1 MEKRPMTD
9 QLKSSRSEQ
18 IQAWIIALAFVLGFF
33 YHFIGLWTVPI
44 LAVWFIST
52 QRPLQGFLL
61 LVAINYF
68 PSLIM
73 GWSSSPQTSV
83 MSSLAYVGWILLA
96 AVLIAI
102 PFSFHKLVSPHLQGF
117 AATLP
122 LPLAAGALLPLLMP
136 LLPAYIDPHFDFSQM
151 FIYLFATIIVW
162 MWQHEFPAQQI
173 GLVTS
178 GFFTVH
184 FTVILVMLI
193 GSLSSGN
200 GPRDLP
206 IPASFA
212 WLFLLGAA
220 GLAIWPL
227 VRPLKQHSWADR
239 SRAVALLQ
247 SPNSGQRLQ
256 LFQENGRDQ
265 IGSASGERF
274 PIHSG
279 FPTFIKPQELT
290 GSNLK
295 YYNLY
300 EMIGGFY
307 TDFQRVALGLRGL
320 NREAWFRS
328 CIDLLEVKPGD
339 TVLETSIGTGLNFKY
354 LPKQA
359 EGPSL
364 NLVGLDLS
372 PEMLINCQANL
383 HRWKLDA
390 CLFVANAES
399 LPLADS
405 SFDVVFHTGGINFFN
420 DPAKAIYEMV
430 RVAKPGSL
438 LLIADK
444 AEKLSRNTIENILGR
459 LFRTHREPVIPPL
472 HLIPQ
477 EMQQVELH
485 PLRDGQFYAITFRK
499 PAQA

>member
-1 MEKRPMTD
+1 
-9 QLKSSRSEQ
+9 
-18 IQAWIIALAFVLGFF
+18 
-33 YHFIGLWTVPI
+33 
-44 LAVWFIST
+44 
-52 QRPLQGFLL
+52 
-61 LVAINYF
+61 
-68 PSLIM
+68 
-73 GWSSSPQTSV
+73 
-83 MSSLAYVGWILLA
+83 
-96 AVLIAI
+96 
-102 PFSFHKLVSPHLQGF
+102 
-117 AATLP
+117 
-122 LPLAAGALLPLLMP
+122 
-136 LLPAYIDPHFDFSQM
+136 
-151 FIYLFATIIVW
+151 
-162 MWQHEFPAQQI
+162 
-173 GLVTS
+173 
-178 GFFTVH
+178 
-184 FTVILVMLI
+184 MLI

-256 LFQENGRDQ
+256 LFQENGHDQ

-390 CLFVANAES
+390 SLFVANAES